1 MPFPFSSMDCWDGC
15 WQKREIR
22 AESAETKKRRECSF
36 DDSRQLD
43 DKIFMS
49 SKENLSGGNDTGFT
63 QHFDDLNTHESLT
76 FTVPLKTSRDAFQ
89 LRRAS
94 YPEKFNLGC
103 RVSECTVIELCAASY
118 EDALQKNKSQ
128 AATHQTQN
136 NCCICFP
143 FKIKLKT

>member
-1 MPFPFSSMDCWDGC
+1 MLPFSSMDCCWDGR

-22 AESAETKKRRECSF
+22 AEIAETQKGRACSF

-43 DKIFMS
+43 DKIFIS
-49 SKENLSGGNDTGFT
+49 SKENLSGGNYTGFT

-76 FTVPLKTSRDAFQ
+76 FTVPL
-89 LRRAS
+89 RRAGMHSSSDAS

-103 RVSECTVIELCAASY
+103 RASECTVIELCAASY

-128 AATHQTQN
+128 VATH
-136 NCCICFP
+136 
-143 FKIKLKT
+143 